1 MRRPVILQ
9 RCSVALKREPEKPA
23 NHERW
28 LVSYGDLL
36 TLLFAVFVV
45 MYAMGQQDKKK
56 AEEVAQSIQSAFG
69 MTQAGTGGKPIIIQS
84 GAVNIIPDMKTSP
97 SVTAQKRN
105 IGDKTRQIAASTD
118 YGSIKASIDA
128 YLVKTGNIGKVGVEI
143 THRGIVVSLKEV
155 GFFDSGSARIKKE
168 STETLS
174 AIADT
179 LNQYANTFRVEG
191 NTDNIPIQSSEFRSN
206 WELSTARATNVVHY
220 LVENTGFT
228 PQSISAVGYGEYRP
242 ISDNDS
248 SESRMK
254 NRRVDIVLLST
265 EAENGE
271 ARVKQNFKLGQ

>member
-1 MRRPVILQ
+1 M
-9 RCSVALKREPEKPA
+9 ALKREPEKPA

-206 WELSTARATNVVHY
+206 WELSTERATNVVHY